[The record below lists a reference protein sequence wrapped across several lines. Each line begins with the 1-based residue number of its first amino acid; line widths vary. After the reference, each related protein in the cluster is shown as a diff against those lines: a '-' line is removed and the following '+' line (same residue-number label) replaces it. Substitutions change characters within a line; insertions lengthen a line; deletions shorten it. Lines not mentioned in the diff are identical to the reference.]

1 MPTRIENKKPCPR
14 IPTLTFSDNLHSSS
28 QVHIRHVRG
37 LPGEGWGRV
46 MPSLCWSFLR
56 LPVAWIVVVTS
67 LSSLFANCQC
77 LLRGLPQVFRATS
90 PICPRFVGH
99 FWDCLLLGL
108 LLSHLFPPFLP
119 IASAYWEDCRQFSG
133 PRHLLLLPFRRPRY
147 GGAYQKSELAG
158 GTSLSSKNHESFEKF
173 CYNTKYYCTYHLEKK
188 LI

>member
-1 MPTRIENKKPCPR
+1 MLEA
-14 IPTLTFSDNLHSSS
+14 F
-28 QVHIRHVRG
+28 QGRG
-37 LPGEGWGRV
+37 GGGGG

-90 PICPRFVGH
+90 PIRPRFVGH

-147 GGAYQKSELAG
+147 GGAYQSQNWLVAPVFLAR
-158 GTSLSSKNHESFEKF
+158 TMSLLKNFATTQ
-173 CYNTKYYCTYHLEKK
+173 NTTVR
-188 LI
+188 II